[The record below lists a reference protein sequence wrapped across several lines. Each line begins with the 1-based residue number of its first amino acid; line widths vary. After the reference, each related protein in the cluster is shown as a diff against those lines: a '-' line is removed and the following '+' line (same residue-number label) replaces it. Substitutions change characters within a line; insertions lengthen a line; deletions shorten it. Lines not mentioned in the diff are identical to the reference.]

1 MTDEVLTYYDQV
13 IQSLTLVPSV
23 GGRFEVRV
31 DGETIFS
38 KQALKRH
45 AEPGE
50 LIRLLGE
57 RAARQE
63 QAIRQGFAPPGEHEA
78 AMQQGG

>member
-1 MTDEVLTYYDQV
+1 MLTYYEQV
-13 IQSLTLVPSV
+13 IQSLALLPSV

-31 DGETIFS
+31 DGEVIFS
-38 KQALKRH
+38 KHALKRH

-50 LIRLLGE
+50 IIRLLDE
-57 RAARQE
+57 RAAQQE
-63 QAIRQGFAPPGEHEA
+63 QALRGGYAPPGDNEV

>member
-1 MTDEVLTYYDQV
+1 LLTYYEQV
-13 IQSLTLVPSV
+13 IQSLALLPSV

-50 LIRLLGE
+50 IIRLLGE

-63 QAIRQGFAPPGEHEA
+63 QAIREGISLPGDGEVS
-78 AMQQGG
+78 MQQGG